1 MPNVGPY
8 IYDVSISGFTRSY
21 IYIYIHDISSLRVN
35 WHKTW
40 WWPYMAETCCFDL
53 TLKNIPLLYIIWV
66 VFLTKQVIFDYILHI
81 YFVILY
87 NTVGIYHLKCPI
99 YVVSF
104 PGSII
109 CTQLKLKLII
119 ILMTGCVTCTDRIV
133 VVWQISL
140 CIIWWIKTNKHY
152 LEVGG
157 GTHSNSIGWMK
168 IFRIWQDKHINA
180 NCNFPIMVV
189 KQKKCIFTL
198 MIK

>member
-1 MPNVGPY
+1 
-8 IYDVSISGFTRSY
+8 
-21 IYIYIHDISSLRVN
+21 
-35 WHKTW
+35 
-40 WWPYMAETCCFDL
+40 
-53 TLKNIPLLYIIWV
+53 

-133 VVWQISL
+133 VV
-140 CIIWWIKTNKHY
+140 
-152 LEVGG
+152 
-157 GTHSNSIGWMK
+157 
-168 IFRIWQDKHINA
+168 
-180 NCNFPIMVV
+180 
-189 KQKKCIFTL
+189 
-198 MIK
+198 